1 MFATTPAVGMPITQ
15 NPDDSGYTTPAPAPA
30 PARKQGEG
38 SPGSDGATGASTA
51 SGDAS
56 GVLTPTAES
65 RAAAAVEGS
74 PIAANL
80 FGLLAD
86 VAPPPPAA
94 AVVPADPADPA
105 AAALKK
111 FKTVVLD
118 SFLHPPEPGSTKR
131 KYKYVY
137 FVMDRPDDADTDV
150 VSSSTGAMVL
160 DDGQSGGMPDGRRG
174 RSSQPGVRGRDE
186 RGESAAQAV
195 GRSFA
200 ERAVTGAE
208 QNLYNKNKENYKS
221 YIDNDTDVNGVKT
234 KDVLDNSYTGSIAIN
249 VAEKILLWL
258 GKKGKQSGEKFP
270 ALLGLDR
277 NDWENPDATRQ
288 GVKAG
293 VNPRSPCWLCGNSVG
308 MGQAGVTIPNTG
320 ERVSVCN
327 HRDNQYEC
335 EHVLPGVF
343 MLFLKRMVNVSL
355 SGIARDSYN
364 RLYDSSC
371 HIDNTVKDNGLYL
384 KAVWSN
390 PGEGKT
396 GDTTLVFSP
405 NNENIMLDVLTF
417 ILSTR
422 LSDTTE
428 IARIGTDETYPRY
441 PGLPD
446 NPDENPARGFTEQQI
461 EAEAEKVIAGTSPL
475 GRTPAAGNEA
485 WPSVLPGG
493 NQLAPPMCSGRNA
506 VHFYSISKKEGVHVI
521 SRSTISS
528 IASVAL
534 REMAEVVA
542 GLKASI
548 TAPPGVQEANA
559 DAERDKEARAA
570 ERAIAF
576 TRAVRYNNYTRAL
589 IEITQIPQIPVIP
602 VASAL
607 DYSAFDNLVND
618 VDYPFQRSM
627 RYVLSRAVLAPPGA
641 AAAAAAVPARPLLGT
656 TGNMERIAALAS
668 LKAAGIPLDID
679 PEKAWAWISNRYI
692 SIWNRIN
699 EICGILNNPDNNPT
713 IVNYTINLA
722 TNPLL
727 TAREVVDLGAIG
739 KIKLKVSSAA
749 AAAAAAAGEQ
759 LMAEEAEAAPAAQGG
774 PAKRRRTGGFSFTIR
789 RRSETRQ
796 TKKNRRRKVIEVNV

>member
-1 MFATTPAVGMPITQ
+1 MKITQ
-15 NPDDSGYTTPAPAPA
+15 NPDSTGFETPTPAPPGK
-30 PARKQGEG
+30 PRQG
-38 SPGSDGATGASTA
+38 SPGSADGATGASTA

-56 GVLTPTAES
+56 GVETPTAES
-65 RAAAAVEGS
+65 RAAAEAAGS

-80 FGLLAD
+80 LGLLAA
-86 VAPPPPAA
+86 VA
-94 AVVPADPADPA
+94 PADPA

-111 FKTVVLD
+111 FKTAVLD
-118 SFLHPPEPGSTKR
+118 SFLHPAEAGSTKR

-160 DDGQSGGMPDGRRG
+160 DDGQSGGMPR
-174 RSSQPGVRGRDE
+174 RGRDE
-186 RGESAAQAV
+186 RAESARQAAQ
-195 GRSFA
+195 RSLA
-200 ERAVTGAE
+200 DRPVSRSE
-208 QNLYNKNKENYKS
+208 QYLYDKNKENYKS

-234 KDVLDNSYTGSIAIN
+234 KDVLDNSYRGAIPIN

-288 GVKAG
+288 CVKAG

-343 MLFLKRMVNVSL
+343 MLFLKRMENVSL
-355 SGIARDSYN
+355 PIARDSYN

-390 PGEGKT
+390 PGVGRTEETK
-396 GDTTLVFSP
+396 LVFSP
-405 NNENIMLDVLTF
+405 NNENIMLDILTF

-428 IARIGTDETYPRY
+428 IARIGTGEAYPRY

-446 NPDENPARGFTEQQI
+446 NPDGNPARGFTEQQI
-461 EAEAEKVIAGTSPL
+461 EAEAENVIVGRGSLGTIE
-475 GRTPAAGNEA
+475 AAGNEA
-485 WPSVLPGG
+485 WPSVLPPGG
-493 NQLAPPMCSGRNA
+493 NPLAPPMCSGRNA

-534 REMAEVVA
+534 PEMADVVA

-602 VASAL
+602 EASAL
-607 DYSAFDNLVND
+607 DYGAFNNLVND

-627 RYVLSRAVLAPPGA
+627 RYVLSRAVLAPPGPAAPPPPPA
-641 AAAAAAVPARPLLGT
+641 AAAAPARPLLAT

-679 PEKAWAWISNRYI
+679 PEKAWSWISNRYI

-727 TAREVVDLGAIG
+727 TAQEVVYLGAIG

-749 AAAAAAAGEQ
+749 AEAAEAAGEELLAQ
-759 LMAEEAEAAPAAQGG
+759 EAEEAAAAQGG
-774 PAKRRRTGGFSFTIR
+774 PAKRARTGEGGFRFTIR